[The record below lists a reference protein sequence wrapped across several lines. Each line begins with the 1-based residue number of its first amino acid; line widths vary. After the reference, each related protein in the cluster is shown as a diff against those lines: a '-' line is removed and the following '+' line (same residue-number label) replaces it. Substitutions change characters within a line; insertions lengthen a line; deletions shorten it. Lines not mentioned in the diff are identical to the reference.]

1 MCELREVFIVSA
13 ARTAIGSFLG
23 TLKDFTA
30 PELGGIAIKEALIR
44 ANCRPGDVDEVIMG
58 NVVQAG
64 IGQAPAKQAAVKGG
78 IPYSVSCFA
87 VNKVCGSAL
96 KAVALA
102 AQAIKLEEK
111 EIVVAGG
118 MESMSKAPHL
128 LWGLR
133 EGVKFG
139 DAQIKDS
146 MILDGLWCAFD
157 NVHMGITG
165 EVVAEKFGATREEQD
180 KYALSSHQKAA
191 HAIEKGYFKD
201 EIVPVTVPQKKG
213 DPVIFAVDEGPRR
226 DTALEKLAKLRP
238 AFKKDG
244 TVTAGNASSLNDG
257 GAAVV
262 VASAEGIKSKGLHE
276 PLARIL
282 GTATNGV
289 EPSMVMYA
297 PKGAIEKVLAN
308 VGWKIKDVDLFE
320 INEAF
325 SAQLVALIKELGL
338 DREKVNVHGGAV
350 ALGHPIGATGAR
362 ILTTLIYALKHRGL
376 KKGIA
381 SLCLGGGDAVAMAIE
396 IVS

>member
-1 MCELREVFIVSA
+1 MCELRDVFIVGA
-13 ARTAIGSFLG
+13 ARTAIGNFLG
-23 TLKDFTA
+23 SLKNFKA
-30 PELGGIAIKEALIR
+30 PELGGFAIKEAVKR
-44 ANCRPGDVDEVIMG
+44 AGISGEDVEEVIMG
-58 NVVQAG
+58 NVVSG
-64 IGQAPAKQAAVKGG
+64 GLGQAPAKQAAVKGG
-78 IPYSVSCFA
+78 IPYTVSCFA

-102 AQAIKLEEK
+102 AQSIWLEEK
-111 EIVVAGG
+111 NIIVAGG
-118 MESMSKAPHL
+118 MEGMSQAPHL
-128 LWGLR
+128 LWGVR

-139 DAQIKDS
+139 DMKIKDS

-157 NVHMGITG
+157 DQHMGMTG
-165 EVVAEKFGATREEQD
+165 EVVAEKFGATRQEQD
-180 KYALSSHQKAA
+180 EYALSSHRKAI

-201 EIVPVTVPQKKG
+201 EIIPVEIPQRKG
-213 DPVIFAVDEGPRR
+213 EPILFAVDEGPRE

-257 GAAVV
+257 AAAVV
-262 VASAEGIKSKGLHE
+262 VASEDAVKEKKLK
-276 PLARIL
+276 PMARIL
-282 GTATNGV
+282 GSTTNAV

-297 PKGAIEKVLAN
+297 PKGAIERLLAN
-308 VGWKIKDVDLFE
+308 VGWKIEDVDLFE

-325 SAQLVALIKELGL
+325 SSQLVVLIKELGL

-376 KKGIA
+376 KKGVA
-381 SLCLGGGDAVAMAIE
+381 ALCLGGGDAVAMAVE
-396 IVS
+396 MV

>member
-1 MCELREVFIVSA
+1 MCEVRDVFIVGA
-13 ARTAIGSFLG
+13 ARTPIGNFLG
-23 TLKDFTA
+23 SLKDCTA
-30 PELGGIAIKEALIR
+30 PDLGGIAIREVLKR
-44 ANCRPGDVDEVIMG
+44 ANCRGEDVDEVIMG

-78 IPYSVSCFA
+78 IPYSVSCFT

-102 AQAIKLEEK
+102 AQAIQLEEK

-128 LWGLR
+128 VWGLR

-139 DAQIKDS
+139 DVQIKDS

-165 EVVAEKFGATREEQD
+165 EVVAEKFGASRTEQD
-180 KYALSSHQKAA
+180 QYAFSSHQKAI

-201 EIVPVTVPQKKG
+201 EIVPISVPQRKG
-213 DPVIFAVDEGPRR
+213 DPVIFAVDEGPRK
-226 DTALEKLAKLRP
+226 DTTLERLAKLRP

-262 VASAEGIKSKGLHE
+262 VASMDAIKARKLAQ
-276 PLARIL
+276 PMARIL
-282 GTATNGV
+282 GTTTNGV

-297 PKGAIEKVLAN
+297 PKGAIEKLLAN
-308 VGWKIKDVDLFE
+308 VGWKVGDVDLFE

-325 SAQLVALIKELGL
+325 SSQLVVLIKELKL

-376 KKGIA
+376 KRGVA

-396 IVS
+396 LV

>member
-1 MCELREVFIVSA
+1 MCELRDVFIVGA
-13 ARTAIGSFLG
+13 ARTAIGNFLG
-23 TLKDFTA
+23 SLKNFKA
-30 PELGGIAIKEALIR
+30 PELGGFAIKEAVKR
-44 ANCRPGDVDEVIMG
+44 AGISGEDVEEVIMG
-58 NVVQAG
+58 NVVSG
-64 IGQAPAKQAAVKGG
+64 GLGQAPAKQAAVKGG
-78 IPYSVSCFA
+78 IPYTVSCFA

-102 AQAIKLEEK
+102 AQSIWLEEK
-111 EIVVAGG
+111 NIIVAGG
-118 MESMSKAPHL
+118 MEGMSQAPHL
-128 LWGLR
+128 LRGVR

-139 DAQIKDS
+139 DMKIKDS

-157 NVHMGITG
+157 DQHMGMTG
-165 EVVAEKFGATREEQD
+165 EVIAEKFGATRQEQD
-180 KYALSSHQKAA
+180 EYALSSHRKAI

-201 EIVPVTVPQKKG
+201 EIIPVEIPQRKG
-213 DPVIFAVDEGPRR
+213 EPILFAVDEGPRE

-257 GAAVV
+257 AAAVV
-262 VASAEGIKSKGLHE
+262 VASEDAVKEKKLK
-276 PLARIL
+276 PMARIL
-282 GTATNGV
+282 GSTTNAV

-297 PKGAIEKVLAN
+297 PKGAIERLLAN
-308 VGWKIKDVDLFE
+308 VGWKIEDVDLFE

-325 SAQLVALIKELGL
+325 SSQLVVLIKELGL

-376 KKGIA
+376 KKGVA
-381 SLCLGGGDAVAMAIE
+381 ALCLGGGDAVAMAVE
-396 IVS
+396 MV